1 MIARLIRMPS
11 HPRAPLS
18 SALAAVF
25 VALAAGP
32 AVAAD
37 FGHAR
42 VLSAAGAPLLVSV
55 PVTNLTAQEVD
66 TLRVGLADEASWQAA
81 GLTPPAPLSTFRVA
95 LEPGVTP
102 SSRVLRISSTQAP
115 TGSAIDILLISTSP
129 TGRRQVQFTVLAQPD
144 AQGWHTPDLPLA
156 APESSSVDGAPM
168 RARAPVVRQASGESV
183 APRAPRRAGTVA
195 VRSGDTLSEIAM
207 ARRVS
212 GASYYQMI
220 VAMWRANP
228 DAFIQGNMNLVKT
241 GARLT
246 VPDAATIRAENPEDA
261 KRLYLQQLADFDV
274 YRGRAARGAALA
286 PAVGGA
292 AASGRVEGT
301 DGNGAAGTNRAQDR
315 LRLSAGDEAVSTTG
329 PAGLGGTG
337 TAAGAGGSAAGT
349 GAGAAGSGVGATGS
363 SGANSGAAAAGTNG
377 AASGSGAMDGS
388 TAAAPGNASP
398 EDARAANARAL
409 AEQGGRVDALRR
421 DVDALNRS
429 AAGAGAT
436 PGAAGSSAEAGMA
449 GSAGAGAGA
458 GAAGAGA
465 AGIGAAGVG
474 AAGVGAAG
482 TGTAGTGTAGT
493 SAAGSAGAP
502 AGTNTATAPSATGGP
517 SSAADRTGGAA
528 PSGTAGVA
536 GSGNSEGGAG
546 AGGGAASQS
555 GNASQSGMTPQTGSA
570 GQPGTGGRA
579 GAAGQSGSLAQP
591 GIVGQSGAAGQ
602 SGTSTQGGTT
612 QGAGNQGGTTQGGM
626 ATGSA
631 TPGGPAAGSPGT
643 NNASSAA
650 TNASGAAS
658 GGAAGAAIG
667 VPGAAAPEG
676 LGGNANTAAANDGDG
691 ASSLPV
697 WLSDNLLV
705 VITALLAIVAF
716 IVAWMFRRAAARRE
730 DDDDGDSDGD
740 EDDARRIAPSV
751 APVEIDPRL
760 RKINLDLDEPPTDE
774 PTPPR
779 RRG

>member
-156 APESSSVDGAPM
+156 APESSSVDGAPV
-168 RARAPVVRQASGESV
+168 RARAPVVQQASGESV
-183 APRAPRRAGTVA
+183 APRAPRRAGTVV
-195 VRSGDTLSEIAM
+195 VRNGDTLSEIAM

-246 VPDAATIRAENPEDA
+246 VPDAATIRAENAEDA

-301 DGNGAAGTNRAQDR
+301 DGNGAAGANRAQDR

-329 PAGLGGTG
+329 SSGLGGAG
-337 TAAGAGGSAAGT
+337 AGAGAAAGAGGAAVGT
-349 GAGAAGSGVGATGS
+349 GAGAAGSGGGAAGS
-363 SGANSGAAAAGTNG
+363 SAANSGVAAAGANS

-436 PGAAGSSAEAGMA
+436 PGVAGSSAEAGVA
-449 GSAGAGAGA
+449 GAAVAGAGA

-465 AGIGAAGVG
+465 AGVG
-474 AAGVGAAG
+474 AADTEPA
-482 TGTAGTGTAGT
+482 AGT

-502 AGTNTATAPSATGGP
+502 AGANTATAPSATGGP
-517 SSAADRTGGAA
+517 SSAADRAGGAA

-536 GSGNSEGGAG
+536 GPGISDGGAG
-546 AGGGAASQS
+546 GKGGAASQTGS
-555 GNASQSGMTPQTGSA
+555 ASQSGSA
-570 GQPGTGGRA
+570 GQPGTGGQA
-579 GAAGQSGSLAQP
+579 GAAGQSGSLPQP
-591 GIVGQSGAAGQ
+591 GIVGQSGASGQPGAAGQ
-602 SGTSTQGGTT
+602 SGVSTQGGTT
-612 QGAGNQGGTTQGGM
+612 QGARNQGGTAQSGM

-643 NNASSAA
+643 NNASSASP
-650 TNASGAAS
+650 NASGAAS

-667 VPGAAAPEG
+667 VPGAAAPEV
-676 LGGNANTAAANDGDG
+676 LGGNANTAGTNDGDG
-691 ASSLPV
+691 ASSLPA